1 MVKCKHSDENGLH
14 RGSRTIDR
22 KENSFMPSSP
32 LLRRLVLFGT
42 PLSLSLLELTHPT
55 DPATAP
61 AHADWWLILHM
72 LTFVLFPL
80 MALAVFLLLD
90 GAGGRAAWLSR
101 RAMLVYAVVYSGYIG
116 MDGLAG
122 GVLLQQANGL
132 PAAQQADLMRAI
144 LGMFNSPVGIAIAIA
159 GTLAWIV
166 GNIAMA
172 VALFHA
178 GARRAPLVL
187 LAIGSCVLLGDHP
200 VPAGPIAFGAFL
212 IAVVWIELGQRPALV
227 TGTQP
232 KQASQVGR
240 SAT

>member
-1 MVKCKHSDENGLH
+1 
-14 RGSRTIDR
+14 
-22 KENSFMPSSP
+22 MPSSTW
-32 LLRRLVLFGT
+32 LRRLVVFGT

-55 DPATAP
+55 DPTTVL

-90 GAGGRAAWLSR
+90 GVGGRAAWVSR
-101 RAMLVYAVVYSGYIG
+101 RAMLVYAVIYSGYIG

-122 GVLLQQANGL
+122 GVLLQQAKGL
-132 PAAQQADLMRAI
+132 PAAQQADLMHAI
-144 LGMFNSPVGIAIAIA
+144 FRMFDSPSGIAIAIA

-172 VALFHA
+172 IALFHA

-187 LAIGSCVLLGDHP
+187 LAVGSCVLLGDHP
-200 VPAGPIAFGAFL
+200 VPAGPIAFGAFF
-212 IAVVWIELGQRPALV
+212 IAVAWLELVRRPALI

-232 KQASQVGR
+232 NEASQVGR